1 MRHVVAS
8 LCDAQAI
15 REAVRGADAVI
26 HCASMIPVTVVENAE
41 AFEQVNVQGTRNVVD
56 ACVEESV
63 PYLVYTGSVGV
74 IQDRKRQAYPGP
86 YAKTKAQA
94 EKIVLDASG
103 CFLKDGLHRLHTFV
117 IRLLPLYG
125 ELDRV
130 FIPRMIKWSRR
141 TFNIMLRLGETFS
154 TIYAGNAASAH
165 IRALDAL
172 CEDRT
177 LSGRCIVA
185 VDDTPTDSFAFMAPL
200 VAGHGI
206 RVIDKVVPYTLAL
219 TFAVCSTGVVRLLA
233 RMFPS
238 ARAAMVPRPS
248 DIRYIYSGT
257 TFDKSE
263 AEEVLAW
270 RPKYSPDEAVKM
282 SRSFYDAV

>member
-1 MRHVVAS
+1 
-8 LCDAQAI
+8 
-15 REAVRGADAVI
+15 
-26 HCASMIPVTVVENAE
+26 
-41 AFEQVNVQGTRNVVD
+41 
-56 ACVEESV
+56 
-63 PYLVYTGSVGV
+63 
-74 IQDRKRQAYPGP
+74 
-86 YAKTKAQA
+86 
-94 EKIVLDASG
+94 
-103 CFLKDGLHRLHTFV
+103 
-117 IRLLPLYG
+117 
-125 ELDRV
+125 
-130 FIPRMIKWSRR
+130 
-141 TFNIMLRLGETFS
+141 
-154 TIYAGNAASAH
+154 TIYAGNAASVH

-172 CEDRT
+172 CEDPT

-206 RVIDKVVPYTLAL
+206 RVIDKVVPYSLAL

-238 ARAAMVPRPS
+238 ARTAMVPRPS
-248 DIRYIYSGT
+248 DIRYIYSRT